1 MTRLEKAQNLVS
13 QMTLEEKTS
22 LLSGLDCWHTKP
34 VARLNLP
41 SIMVSDG
48 PHGLRKQAAVQDN
61 FGVGE
66 SIKATCFPTASLSAC
81 SFDEDL
87 LFEMGKALAEE
98 CIKED
103 VSVILGPGINMK
115 RSPLCGRNFE
125 YFSEDPYA
133 AGKLSAA
140 FIKGVQ
146 SLGVGTSL
154 KHFAVNSQ
162 EKRRMSISAEVDKR
176 TLFEYYL
183 KAFEIAVTEAQP
195 WTVMCSYN
203 RINGTYASE
212 NKSLLTDT
220 LRNKWGFNGLTV
232 SDWGAVHIRSEGVKA
247 GLDLEMPGNKGLNDK
262 KVLAAVKDGTLS
274 ETAVDQCACRVTEL
288 VLKAKEER
296 QELSKDKLASL
307 MDNHHSLAVK
317 IAENSMVLLK
327 NQDSVL
333 PINTNNCN
341 KILLTGVF
349 AASPRFQ
356 GAGSSRINPIKV
368 SSPLEAFTQNCS
380 KVSYA
385 QGYNLD
391 GTEDDAL
398 LNEAVNLARE
408 NDQVIIFAGLP
419 STSETEGLDRTTLS
433 MPENQNN
440 FIEKILEVKPDAVI
454 VLMGGSP
461 FILPWID
468 KAKAVLLSYL
478 GGEGLGQALYNIIT
492 GLKNPSGKLSETWPS
507 SLDDCL
513 SSNYFPGD
521 CKTVQYRESIFTGYR
536 YFDTV
541 SKKVQFSFGHGL
553 SYTKFHYSNLKIDEN
568 TNEKL
573 KNGHQIEI
581 SFDITNTGMVKGDE
595 TAFIFAAFPDSE
607 VFTAKHNLAAFKKNS
622 LEAGETKNVTLKINP
637 RELCWYNSDTDRW
650 QLHRG
655 KILLSIGGSLNSLS
669 LSAEIT
675 SVSDENTNAG
685 CITLK
690 TTEPSVYEKLCSGI
704 DVQSVPISDFE
715 KLLRRQ
721 PSPSVIKTSKPFT
734 MENCILDAEST
745 VLGRILKKII
755 IFAMKIISR
764 KEKDQIQMM
773 TAAALEMP
781 FFGLTP
787 ASNGLLPEWCVKFLI
802 KLLNI

>member
-13 QMTLEEKTS
+13 QMTLEEKIS

-48 PHGLRKQAAVQDN
+48 PHGLRKQAAAQDN

-125 YFSEDPYA
+125 YFAEDPYA

-296 QELSKDKLASL
+296 QSLDKNKLDSL
-307 MDNHHSLAVK
+307 FENHHNLAVK

-327 NQDSVL
+327 NDENLL
-333 PINTNNCN
+333 PLNNSK
-341 KILLTGVF
+341 KILLLGAF
-349 AASPRFQ
+349 ADTPRFQ
-356 GAGSSRINPIKV
+356 GAGSSRINPIKL
-368 SSPLEAFTQNCS
+368 STPLETFTQNFETI
-380 KVSYA
+380 SYA
-385 QGYNLD
+385 QGYRLD
-391 GTEDDAL
+391 GKEDNKL
-398 LNEAVNLARE
+398 LEEAIELCKNT
-408 NDQVIIFAGLP
+408 DHVIIFAGLP
-419 STSETEGLDRTTLS
+419 SSSETEGLDRTTLS
-433 MPENQNN
+433 MPENQNK
-440 FIEKILEVKPDAVI
+440 FIETILEICPNAVI
-454 VLMGGSP
+454 VLMGGAP
-461 FILPWID
+461 FVMPWIN

-478 GGEGLGQALYNIIT
+478 GGEGLGQAVFNIIT
-492 GLKNPSGKLSETWPS
+492 GLTNPSGKLSETWPC

-521 CKTVQYRESIFTGYR
+521 CKTVQYRESIYTGYR

-553 SYTKFHYSNLKIDEN
+553 SYTSFSYSNLAIDINAEQKLAEN
-568 TNEKL
+568 
-573 KNGHQIEI
+573 QMIDV
-581 SFDITNTGMVKGDE
+581 SVDITNNGRKKGSE
-595 TAFIFAAFPDSE
+595 TAFVFASFPDAA
-607 VFTAKHNLAAFKKNS
+607 VFTAKHNLSAFKKIF
-622 LEAGETKNVTLKINP
+622 LEPGETKTVLMKINP
-637 RELCWYNSDTDRW
+637 RELSWYDPITEKW
-650 QLHRG
+650 QLHQG
-655 KILLSIGGSLNSLS
+655 TII
-669 LSAEIT
+669 LSAGGNLENLTISKTINSPVKKINDTENNSQKSAYEMIASGFEASNIPDEDFKSLLGRNPTAPVTKIT
-675 SVSDENTNAG
+675 
-685 CITLK
+685 
-690 TTEPSVYEKLCSGI
+690 
-704 DVQSVPISDFE
+704 
-715 KLLRRQ
+715 
-721 PSPSVIKTSKPFT
+721 KPFT
-734 MENCILDAEST
+734 MENCILDTEHT
-745 VLGRILKKII
+745 FFGRILKEII
-755 IFAMKIISR
+755 IFAMKIVSR
-764 KEKDQIQMM
+764 KEKDQLPMM

-781 FFGLTP
+781 LFGLPP
-787 ASNGLLPEWCVKFLI
+787 ASNGLFPERIVRFLL
-802 KLLNI
+802 KLFNL